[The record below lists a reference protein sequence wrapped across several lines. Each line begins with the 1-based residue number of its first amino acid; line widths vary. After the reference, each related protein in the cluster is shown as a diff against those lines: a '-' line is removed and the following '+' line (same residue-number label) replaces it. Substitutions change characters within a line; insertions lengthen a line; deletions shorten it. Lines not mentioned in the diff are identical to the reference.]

1 MSNARTPTAAP
12 TAALAAALLATLLG
26 LTACGLP
33 TTPAGQPSRSNVNPE
48 TGSRGG
54 SGASS

>member
-1 MSNARTPTAAP
+1 MRLIAS
-12 TAALAAALLATLLG
+12 LLLLATLG
-26 LTACGLP
+26 ACASAVTG
-33 TTPAGQPSRSNVNPE
+33 PAGQPSITNVNPE